1 MSPQRQDPLLHNDAR
16 LSNKR
21 ERERER
27 RDDDKTEETERQNDA
42 SGDWKTRTKEDNKE
56 VADGGRWLKE
66 AEEAM
71 LVKKGKGSTE
81 RDRERPERGRERQE
95 KQREMRPVR

>member
-1 MSPQRQDPLLHNDAR
+1 MGHASAEGTWILDFGGVLQHEGGLSLKGSSGRMSPQRQDPLLHNDAR

-71 LVKKGKGSTE
+71 
-81 RDRERPERGRERQE
+81 
-95 KQREMRPVR
+95 